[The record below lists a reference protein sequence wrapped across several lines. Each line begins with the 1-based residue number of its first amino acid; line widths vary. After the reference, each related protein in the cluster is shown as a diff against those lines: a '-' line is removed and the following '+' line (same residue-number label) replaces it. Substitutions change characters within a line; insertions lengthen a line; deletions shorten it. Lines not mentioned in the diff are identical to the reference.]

1 MNFSFLFLIRMEEGL
16 YRKRHSL
23 SHILAQAIQREQQR
37 DVEVAIGPAIDNGF
51 YYDFLFAQDK
61 QIKEE
66 DLKKIQSQMEKIIKE
81 NQDFIGF
88 ALSDAES
95 QKLVLELM
103 KQQYKEEM
111 RAEFAAAGEE
121 ITFWANTIV
130 ESAKDALLKGIN
142 ADYIAYY
149 QSVTD
154 YLQARFPDQF
164 SGKFVTFLDMCEGRH
179 VSSTKE
185 IDPRAFKLEKLA
197 GAYWRGNSD
206 NVMMTRVYGLAFDTK
221 DELQSYISMM
231 EEAKKRDHRILGQ
244 KLKIFTISPLVWSG
258 LPLLQPHGMII
269 RKEIEDFLWNLHKDK
284 GYQRVWTPHLAKED
298 LYKTSGHAEKFG
310 DELFRVKGKEENFFM
325 KPMNCP
331 HHMQIFADN
340 QFSYR
345 DMPVRYF
352 EPATVYRDEKTWQL
366 SGLTRVR
373 SITQDD
379 GHLFCRVDQIMQ
391 EVGTIVEIIKK
402 FYSTLGMINDY
413 RVRLSV
419 RGPEGKYLGSDEVWE
434 KAEGALRA
442 ACEKFDLPF
451 KIGIDEAAFYGP
463 KLDFMFKDAI
473 GRERQLATIQC
484 DFNLPVRFDLSFTNE
499 QGEKERPVVIHRAI
513 SGSLER
519 FMGVMIEHFGG
530 AFPLW
535 LAPIQIQ
542 IVPVAEKFNDY
553 AFQLKSQL
561 NQLDIRA
568 KVDDGSD
575 SFSKKIR
582 NAELMKIPYTII
594 VGEKE
599 QNSDSVSVREFRSK
613 AQYEKSVVDFIAQ
626 VTTER
631 DQRKLSSDAQ

>member
-1 MNFSFLFLIRMEEGL
+1 MEDGL

-23 SHILAQAIQREQQR
+23 SHILAQAMQREQQR

-81 NQDFIGF
+81 NQDFVGF
-88 ALSDAES
+88 ALPDAES
-95 QKLVLELM
+95 QKLVLDLM

-149 QSVTD
+149 QTVTD
-154 YLQARFPDQF
+154 FLQSRFPDQF
-164 SGKFVTFLDMCEGRH
+164 AGKFVTFLDMCEGRH

-221 DELQSYISMM
+221 EELQSYITMM

-244 KLKIFTISPLVWSG
+244 KLKLFTISPLVGSG

-269 RKEIEDFLWNLHKDK
+269 RKEIEDFLWQLHKDK

-298 LYKTSGHAEKFG
+298 LYKTSGHAEKFW

-413 RVRLSV
+413 WVRLSV

-535 LAPIQIQ
+535 LAPTQVQ

-582 NAELMKIPYTII
+582 NAELMKIPYTLI

-613 AQYEKSVVDFIAQ
+613 AQYEKSVEDFIAQ
-626 VTTER
+626 LTAER
-631 DQRKLSSDAQ
+631 DERKLSSDAQ

>member
-1 MNFSFLFLIRMEEGL
+1 
-16 YRKRHSL
+16 
-23 SHILAQAIQREQQR
+23 
-37 DVEVAIGPAIDNGF
+37 
-51 YYDFLFAQDK
+51 
-61 QIKEE
+61 
-66 DLKKIQSQMEKIIKE
+66 
-81 NQDFIGF
+81 
-88 ALSDAES
+88 
-95 QKLVLELM
+95 
-103 KQQYKEEM
+103 
-111 RAEFAAAGEE
+111 
-121 ITFWANTIV
+121 
-130 ESAKDALLKGIN
+130 
-142 ADYIAYY
+142 
-149 QSVTD
+149 
-154 YLQARFPDQF
+154 
-164 SGKFVTFLDMCEGRH
+164 
-179 VSSTKE
+179 
-185 IDPRAFKLEKLA
+185 
-197 GAYWRGNSD
+197 
-206 NVMMTRVYGLAFDTK
+206 
-221 DELQSYISMM
+221 
-231 EEAKKRDHRILGQ
+231 
-244 KLKIFTISPLVWSG
+244 
-258 LPLLQPHGMII
+258 
-269 RKEIEDFLWNLHKDK
+269 
-284 GYQRVWTPHLAKED
+284 
-298 LYKTSGHAEKFG
+298 
-310 DELFRVKGKEENFFM
+310 
-325 KPMNCP
+325 
-331 HHMQIFADN
+331 MQIFADN

-413 RVRLSV
+413 WVRLSV

-499 QGEKERPVVIHRAI
+499 QGGKERPVVIHRAI

-535 LAPIQIQ
+535 LAPIQVQ

-561 NQLDIRA
+561 NQLDVRA

-582 NAELMKIPYTII
+582 NAELMKIPYTLI

-613 AQYEKSVVDFIAQ
+613 AQYEKSIEDFIAQ
-626 VTTER
+626 VASEK
-631 DQRKLSSDAQ
+631 DERKLSAE